1 MPPSFIMLNIILA
14 YDGLNFFNAVVTL
27 VILRS
32 LALSEVRNIFEGML
46 LRRYGIYSLKKGM
59 EIAFLERI
67 NQNFL
72 FTVLMS
78 RSKKNVLIYDLF
90 HVSPL
95 TLKLNFMVC
104 FFKLINIINC
114 INFSTLNYVFPFS
127 LLYTFVLIIK

>member
-59 EIAFLERI
+59 EVAFLERI

-78 RSKKNVLIYDLF
+78 RSKKDVLINDLF

-95 TLKLNFMVC
+95 TLKCKFHG
-104 FFKLINIINC
+104 KLFQTNQHH
-114 INFSTLNYVFPFS
+114 
-127 LLYTFVLIIK
+127 